1 MSVDGAFT
9 LDFQLAIQHAQF
21 IGHAVVV
28 APGNILFA
36 VQTHKS
42 SQAFTTLDEYA
53 IAHVKLVSECDNPVH
68 LSVHVVPFGD
78 H

>member
-1 MSVDGAFT
+1 
-9 LDFQLAIQHAQF
+9 LAVQHAQF

-28 APGNILFA
+28 ALVSVLFS

-42 SQAFTTLDEYA
+42 SQAFTTLDQYGVL
-53 IAHVKLVSECDNPVH
+53 HVKLVSECDNPVH
-68 LSVHVVPFGD
+68 LSVHVVPLGD